1 VPSASDEVLA
11 AIDAAGG
18 AIRFDEYMRIA
29 LYGEQ
34 GFYTVGGA
42 AGRRGDFITSPEV
55 GPLFGAV
62 LARWIEAEFIRL
74 GEPDEFVIVECGAG
88 PGSLARS
95 VLAAEPKWRHHY
107 VAVEISE
114 SQRQRHP
121 AEVSSVSVMPTHV
134 DFGVV
139 VANELLDNLP
149 FRLAVFDG
157 EWREVVV
164 VKGRGLELMEDTLAT
179 SPDWKWL
186 PTPAP
191 HGTRLPVQEQA
202 AAWVANAVKILDEGA
217 VIAFDYCTATTA
229 DLVDRPWRDWLRT
242 YRAHGRGEHY
252 LRNCGGQDITAQVCL
267 DQLPTPLSVHTQA
280 EFLRNFGIDEL
291 VDEGRRRWSEAA
303 ARPDLTALTMRS
315 RIVEAQ
321 ALLDRQGLGSFDAV
335 TWQPQSPIRAVR
347 DEIDSFHP

>member
-29 LYGEQ
+29 LYGDH
-34 GFYTVGGA
+34 GFYTVGGG

-95 VLAAEPKWRHHY
+95 VFAAEPKWRHHY

-121 AEVSSVSVMPTHV
+121 ADVSSVSVMPSRV
-134 DFGVV
+134 DFGVI

-164 VKGRGLELMEDTLAT
+164 VKGRGQELMEDTVGR
-179 SPDWKWL
+179 SPEWEWL
-186 PTPAP
+186 PTRAP
-191 HGTRLPVQEQA
+191 HGTRLPVQDEA
-202 AAWVANAVKILDEGA
+202 AAWVTNAVQILDEGA
-217 VIAFDYCTATTA
+217 VIAFDYCTPTTA
-229 DLVDRPWRDWLRT
+229 DLVGRSWRDWLRT
-242 YRAHGRGEHY
+242 YRSHGRGEHY

-267 DQLPTPLSVHTQA
+267 DQLPPPLTVETQE
-280 EFLRNFGIDEL
+280 EFLRRLGIDEL
-291 VDEGRRRWSEAA
+291 VDEGRRRWSAAA
-303 ARPDLTALTMRS
+303 ARPDLAALTMRS
-315 RIVEAQ
+315 RVVEAE

-335 TWQPQSPIRAVR
+335 TWQSASTNRAVR
-347 DEIDSFHP
+347 DEIERFHP

>member
-1 VPSASDEVLA
+1 MPSASDEVLA

-29 LYGEQ
+29 LYGEH
-34 GFYTVGGA
+34 GFYTVGGG

-62 LARWIEAEFIRL
+62 LARWIDAEFIRL

-114 SQRQRHP
+114 SQRRRHP
-121 AEVSSVSVMPTHV
+121 ADVSSVAALPRHV

-164 VKGRGLELMEDTLAT
+164 VRGRGQELMEGTIVRSAE
-179 SPDWKWL
+179 WGWL
-186 PTPAP
+186 PTRAP
-191 HGTRLPVQEQA
+191 HGTRLPIQEEA
-202 AAWVANAVKILDEGA
+202 AAWVTNAVQTLDEGT

-229 DLVDRPWRDWLRT
+229 DLVGRSWRDWLRT
-242 YRAHGRGEHY
+242 YRSHGRGEHY

-267 DQLPTPLSVHTQA
+267 DQLPPPLSVETQA
-280 EFLRNFGIDEL
+280 AFLRRLGIDEL
-291 VDEGRRRWSEAA
+291 VDEGRRRWSAAA
-303 ARPDLTALTMRS
+303 ARPDLAALTMRS
-315 RIVEAQ
+315 RVVEGP
-321 ALLDRQGLGSFDAV
+321 ALLDLQGLGSFDAV
-335 TWQPQSPIRAVR
+335 TWRPEPPIRALR
-347 DEIDSFHP
+347 DEIGVFHP